1 MLANIILKVE
11 ARTELGKRR
20 VSRLRKGGKVP
31 GVLYGHGQE
40 AISLVFNGKE
50 FSALLMGG
58 TRVVDLARGTEVEK
72 AVIRDVQFDH
82 LGMEILHVDFAR
94 VSADERIKVDVPVEV
109 RGISPGVTSGGILEH
124 LLHSLHIECLASAV
138 PESIRLR
145 VDELQK
151 GQSIKVKDLKLPE
164 GVRVVNDSEAV
175 VVHIVEPK
183 GEVVATP
190 GEGGASEPEMVVKK
204 KPVEDK
210 KED

>member
-1 MLANIILKVE
+1 MLANTILKVE

-58 TRVVDLARGTEVEK
+58 TRVIDLARGTEIEK

-94 VSADERIKVDVPVEV
+94 VSADERIKVDVPVEI

-151 GQSIKVKDLKLPE
+151 GQSIKVKDLKL
-164 GVRVVNDSEAV
+164 
-175 VVHIVEPK
+175 
-183 GEVVATP
+183 
-190 GEGGASEPEMVVKK
+190 
-204 KPVEDK
+204 
-210 KED
+210 

>member
-1 MLANIILKVE
+1 MLVNTILKVE
-11 ARTELGKRR
+11 ARTDLGKRR

-31 GVLYGHGQE
+31 GVLYGHGQ
-40 AISLVFNGKE
+40 AALSLVFDGKE
-50 FSALLMGG
+50 FSTLLMGG
-58 TRVVDLARGTEVEK
+58 TRVVDLARGDEVEK

-183 GEVVATP
+183 AAAVTVP
-190 GEGGASEPEMVVKK
+190 GEGGAAEPEMVAKK

>member
-1 MLANIILKVE
+1 MLANTILKVE

-58 TRVVDLARGTEVEK
+58 TRVIDLARGTEIEK

-94 VSADERIKVDVPVEV
+94 VSADERIKVDVPVEI

-175 VVHIVEPK
+175 VVHIIEPK
-183 GEVVATP
+183 AAVVAVP
-190 GEGGASEPEMVVKK
+190 GEGGASEPEMVAKK